1 MSENPTDAFAEP
13 ARIVTDQAQEIDPA
27 AAPAREPDEQFE
39 ADQAQEIDGAG
50 DEPIEPGD
58 LPREG
63 G

>member
-1 MSENPTDAFAEP
+1 MSENPTDAFARVKP
-13 ARIVTDQAQEIDPA
+13 VSSPTGR
-27 AAPAREPDEQFE
+27 RRS
-39 ADQAQEIDGAG
+39 DGAG